1 LQITVHY
8 DILII
13 AKGKTSFDSGTEVY
27 IRRAATPYFLREG
40 IYLDLKGNQITVKEL
55 LDHEGAKN
63 VLQRL
68 VPQLLN
74 HPMLGMAKGMSL
86 EKVLSMVGSL
96 VSQEQIQ
103 NLLDELRKV

>member
-1 LQITVHY
+1 M
-8 DILII
+8 
-13 AKGKTSFDSGTEVY
+13 
-27 IRRAATPYFLREG
+27 
-40 IYLDLKGNQITVKEL
+40 DLKGNQITVKEL
-55 LDHEGAKN
+55 LDYEGAKN

-103 NLLDELRKV
+103 NLLDELKKV